1 MHHLLLREVS
11 ALFQGG
17 TSRSVR
23 VGIEHELLA
32 RDLSDGSV
40 VTIDRVRRAI
50 HGSSY
55 ERWVGFEPG
64 GQVEL
69 SLPCSPSLAHLASRW
84 HTTIEHLRADC
95 ASAGIELHAA
105 PVDDRAVPRQL
116 VSRRYAEMELHFDR
130 IGPAGR
136 RMMRR
141 TASTQV
147 CLDWWPGVAGL
158 EQWRLMLSAAPFLAA
173 AFARSAGSMSRLST
187 WLSVDPTRTA
197 YDDRLLRGDDPV
209 AQYAALAAG
218 AAVFAMPV
226 DDSWVGS
233 FSSWARTHRVTGRA
247 VRHHLSTLFPPVRPR
262 GRYLEL
268 RFLDVQPDGVVVPL
282 AALLSRLLYD
292 DEVRRRAL
300 RLVLDDG
307 RSQVERWELAA
318 RMPEA
323 LADTS
328 SALLELAGWQLPTL
342 VGVA

>member
-11 ALFQGG
+11 GLFQGG

-32 RDLSDGSV
+32 RHVSDGSV
-40 VTIDRVRRAI
+40 VSIERVRQAI
-50 HGSSY
+50 RGSSY
-55 ERWVGFEPG
+55 ESWVGFEPG

-69 SLPCSPSLAHLASRW
+69 SLPCSPSVPRLADRW
-84 HTTIEHLRADC
+84 QATIELLRADC

-116 VSRRYAEMELHFDR
+116 SDRRYVEMQRHFDQ

-147 CLDWWPGVAGL
+147 CLDWWPGAAGL
-158 EQWRLMLSAAPFLAA
+158 EQWHLMLSAAPFLAA
-173 AFARSAGSMSRLST
+173 AFARSSGPASRLAI
-187 WLSVDPTRTA
+187 WLSVDPSRTA

-209 AQYAALAAG
+209 ATYAAFAAG
-218 AAVFAMPV
+218 AAVFAMPGAG
-226 DDSWVGS
+226 SGRGS
-233 FSSWARTHRVTGRA
+233 FSTWARTHRVTDQA

-262 GRYLEL
+262 GRYLEV
-268 RFLDVQPDGVVVPL
+268 RCFDVQPDDVVVPL

-292 DEVRRRAL
+292 DDVRRQAL
-300 RLVLDDG
+300 RLVLDDD
-307 RSQVERWELAA
+307 RAHVDRWQLAA
-318 RMPEA
+318 VTPEA

-328 SALLELAGWQLPTL
+328 SALLELAGWSVPAL
-342 VGVA
+342 VGLA